1 MGEHEHDKNHP
12 ADTVTYASPL
22 KRIWAWVGVAYMVI
36 AVCLITYV
44 LAFASFL
51 RGIGGLMVCPA
62 LGGVAASLIY
72 LRQTGSRTPGKTA
85 AFVALEALCLA
96 LFILGLWDGIPA
108 LIANFGVR

>member
-1 MGEHEHDKNHP
+1 MIMGEHDKNHSTEP
-12 ADTVTYASPL
+12 VVYASPL

-44 LAFASFL
+44 LAFGFFL
-51 RGIGGLMVCPA
+51 RDIGGLMVCPA
-62 LGGVAASLIY
+62 LGGIAASLIY
-72 LRQTGSRTPGKTA
+72 LRQTGPRTPGKTA
-85 AFVALEALCLA
+85 AFIALEALCMA